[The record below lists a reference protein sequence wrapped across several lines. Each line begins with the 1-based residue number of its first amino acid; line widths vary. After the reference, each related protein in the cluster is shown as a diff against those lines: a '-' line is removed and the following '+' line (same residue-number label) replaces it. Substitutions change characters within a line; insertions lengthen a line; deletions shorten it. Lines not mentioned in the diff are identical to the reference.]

1 MTFYSLFF
9 MNPTNPPID
18 DSDDLENPPLKRN
31 DTDFESLYFRAKAD
45 LENYRKQV
53 EKAKIDS
60 AKFANENC
68 LSSILPILDNFKRA
82 SEHLPADLEKNEWAK
97 GVAGIEKQFEQVL
110 ESLGLQRIEVKAGD
124 TCDATKHEAIATGD
138 GKSGEILEILEEG
151 Y

>member
-82 SEHLPADLEKNEWAK
+82 SEDASKFA
-97 GVAGIEKQFEQVL
+97 
-110 ESLGLQRIEVKAGD
+110 SLARRVRVERLVRGALGNMRARRIVKL
-124 TCDATKHEAIATGD
+124 
-138 GKSGEILEILEEG
+138 SVP
-151 Y
+151 